1 MPGSYFTLAEARA
14 LVPYVQRDLEK
25 LQETKREF
33 ERLYLE
39 LRMRK
44 EQLAY
49 GQASGAEEGGDPF
62 FEMECRL
69 EFLQLEAKSS
79 IRQFFEKGI
88 QIKDIDIGLVDFP
101 ALLNGE
107 EVLLCWKM
115 GEPTIEYY
123 HSAEAGFAGRR
134 KIEGEGE

>member
-1 MPGSYFTLAEARA
+1 MPGPYFTLSEARA
-14 LVPYVQRDLEK
+14 LVPYVQRDLAK

-33 ERLYLE
+33 ERLYHE
-39 LRMRK
+39 LRMGK

-49 GQASGAEEGGDPF
+49 GLTPGSEPSGDPF

-101 ALLNGE
+101 AILNGE
-107 EVLLCWKM
+107 EVLLCWKQ

-123 HSAEAGFAGRR
+123 HSAEAGFSGRR
-134 KIEGEGE
+134 RIEDEGE